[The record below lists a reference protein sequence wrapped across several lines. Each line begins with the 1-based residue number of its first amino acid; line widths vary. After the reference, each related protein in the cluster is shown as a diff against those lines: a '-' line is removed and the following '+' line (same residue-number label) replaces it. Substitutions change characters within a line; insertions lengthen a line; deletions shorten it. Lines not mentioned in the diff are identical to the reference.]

1 MGESANR
8 AIMLGVGMFIT
19 IIIASSIFSLFS
31 QAKSVF
37 SQVGKTNT
45 DIMKGFGEY
54 PMYNNTQL
62 TGLDVIN
69 CANKYYEDNS
79 IIVVY
84 DGRQINDES
93 GLEYI
98 KRLYETG
105 GIKYE
110 DRFFS
115 TLEDVEVNGFEK
127 KQITF
132 TNI

>member
-54 PMYNNTQL
+54 PMYNNTQV

-69 CANKYYEDNS
+69 CANKYYEDNTIN
-79 IIVVY
+79 IIF
-84 DGRQINDES
+84 DGRKINTQD
-93 GLEYI
+93 GIDYI
-98 KRLYETG
+98 DRLYETG
-105 GIKYE
+105 FLKYE
-110 DRFFS
+110 DKYYS
-115 TLEDVEVNGFEK
+115 TLEDIEENGIEK
-127 KQITF
+127 KQVTF
-132 TNI
+132 TIM

>member
-8 AIMLGVGMFIT
+8 AIMIGVGMFIT

-31 QAKSVF
+31 YAKSVF
-37 SQVGKTNT
+37 NQVGKTNT
-45 DIMKGFGEY
+45 DIMKGFGDY
-54 PMYNNTQL
+54 PMYNNTKI

-69 CANKYYEDNS
+69 CANKYYEDS
-79 IIVVY
+79 TIIVLY
-84 DGRQINDES
+84 NGRQINDYI

-98 KRLYETG
+98 NSQYDNG
-105 GIKYE
+105 NIKYE
-110 DRFFS
+110 DKFYS
-115 TLEDVEVNGFEK
+115 TLEDVEVNGVIK

>member
-8 AIMLGVGMFIT
+8 AIMIGVGMFIT

-37 SQVGKTNT
+37 NQVGKTNT
-45 DIMKGFGEY
+45 DIMKGFGDY
-54 PMYNNTQL
+54 PMYNNTKI

-69 CANKYYEDNS
+69 CANKYYEDS
-79 IIVVY
+79 TIIVLY
-84 DGRQINDES
+84 NGRQINDYI

-98 KRLYETG
+98 NSQYDNG
-105 GIKYE
+105 NIKYE
-110 DRFFS
+110 DKFYS
-115 TLEDVEVNGFEK
+115 TLEDVEVNGVIK

>member
-1 MGESANR
+1 MGENTSK

-45 DIMKGFGEY
+45 DIMKGFGDY

-69 CANKYYEDNS
+69 CANKYYGDS
-79 IIVVY
+79 IIIVMY
-84 DGRQINDES
+84 NGTQINDEA

-98 KRLYETG
+98 DQMYETG
-105 GIKYE
+105 SIKYE
-110 DRFFS
+110 EKFFS
-115 TLEDVEVNGFEK
+115 TIEDVESNGFEK

-132 TNI
+132 TKI

>member
-8 AIMLGVGMFIT
+8 AIMIGVGMFIT

-31 QAKSVF
+31 QTKSVF
-37 SQVGKTNT
+37 NQVGKTNT
-45 DIMKGFGEY
+45 DIMKGFGDY
-54 PMYNNTQL
+54 PMYNNTKI

-69 CANKYYEDNS
+69 CANKYYEDS
-79 IIVVY
+79 TIIVLY
-84 DGRQINDES
+84 NGRQINDYI

-98 KRLYETG
+98 NSQYDNG
-105 GIKYE
+105 NIKYE
-110 DRFFS
+110 DKFYS
-115 TLEDVEVNGFEK
+115 TLEDVEVNGVIK